1 MAEWNEEAVEAID
14 QLHSSIDYGLYCTIR
29 DGLDEIPTIEECDK
43 ALEGLWSDF
52 TDVPMNPE
60 TECMEAPFLGFP
72 AGTHREE
79 IWHWFDDRHS
89 RGVHFLLYG
98 KKLDATSSTK
108 HQFSPV
114 YGGPRAYTE
123 EEIDLII
130 ALEAKGFF
138 VESVKIEGG
147 RSIVNLKR

>member
-1 MAEWNEEAVEAID
+1 MTSTKEAAIEAID
-14 QLHSSIDYGLYCTIR
+14 DLHNSIAYSVYCTIR
-29 DGLDEIPTIEECDK
+29 DGLDEIPTLKERDEDIEN
-43 ALEGLWSDF
+43 LWHQF
-52 TDVPMNPE
+52 EDVPMNPE
-60 TECMEAPFLGFP
+60 TECLEASFLGFP
-72 AGTHREE
+72 EGTHREE

-98 KKLDATSSTK
+98 KKLNATSSTK

-147 RSIVNLKR
+147 RSVVNLKR